1 MKKLS
6 IILCLLTG
14 LGAWC
19 QVKKTAGTTGPKH
32 LHVRMLT
39 KAYADSIVVRWAPMD
54 PVAWLMGN
62 DSGYRIVRIDYTDR
76 GHPVTT
82 VLSPRLRPLPL
93 EQMMATIGP
102 NDKYA
107 AVAAQALYGKD
118 FQMTKEAPYGFAKKV
133 KQAHEALSFRYSFTM
148 QAADFSPAAASAI
161 ALRWVDRDV
170 KKGSDYIYVITVCG
184 ATKDYVVDSSAA
196 FVVDNNANPIP
207 PPDGLQGFGFD
218 RKSELQWNRRQRGN
232 FSAYDIGRSD
242 DGGKTWFLLN
252 KAPYLSPDKVP
263 QIPGAVKGGKDTTV
277 VKIDALMRDH
287 QVFMDSLPL
296 DYHPYLYRVRG
307 IDAFAEWSPWSA
319 PVAVE
324 GRDLTPPAAPVIDSV
339 RNTTGSQLRIV
350 WSQRV
355 SSPDLAGYYIS
366 KGNSV
371 KGPFYPL
378 TKYMLPKEM
387 RVFTDSAAVAHVP
400 NYYVIVAVDTAK
412 NVAASGAF
420 PGYLTDTVPPS
431 APVRVAGSIDSM
443 GVVRLHWAANHEP
456 DLKGYKVYFAY
467 GARDQFAQVT
477 HVLLADTS
485 FVDTVSMRSLNR
497 RVWYSV
503 VAVDNSNN
511 HSAYSAPAMLKK
523 LVVVPPSAPL
533 AGTVTVAAR
542 RVTVEWIESRSEGA
556 AGYEI
561 ARMRGQPKTPDAGG
575 PKTPDAGQPARY
587 TLVGKMAQ
595 DWNRRSLSFGD
606 TISVNTDYYY
616 MARTIDSTGVRSEWS
631 SPVHV
636 VYRATDSLAA
646 PSGLQVRL
654 DDQHHHVRFSWQY
667 KDKGEYFFVVYRG
680 FNHGALSAW
689 RSFDKEASSGEDDET
704 GSGGYDYAIKVVYRD
719 RPAISAMS
727 KPVHITIP

>member
-1 MKKLS
+1 
-6 IILCLLTG
+6 
-14 LGAWC
+14 WC
-19 QVKKTAGTTGPKH
+19 
-32 LHVRMLT
+32 
-39 KAYADSIVVRWAPMD
+39 
-54 PVAWLMGN
+54 
-62 DSGYRIVRIDYTDR
+62 
-76 GHPVTT
+76 
-82 VLSPRLRPLPL
+82 
-93 EQMMATIGP
+93 
-102 NDKYA
+102 A
-107 AVAAQALYGKD
+107 AVRVEGKD
-118 FQMTKEAPYGFAKKV
+118 MT
-133 KQAHEALSFRYSFTM
+133 
-148 QAADFSPAAASAI
+148 
-161 ALRWVDRDV
+161 
-170 KKGSDYIYVITVCG
+170 
-184 ATKDYVVDSSAA
+184 
-196 FVVDNNANPIP
+196 P
-207 PPDGLQGFGFD
+207 PPA
-218 RKSELQWNRRQRGN
+218 S
-232 FSAYDIGRSD
+232 
-242 DGGKTWFLLN
+242 
-252 KAPYLSPDKVP
+252 
-263 QIPGAVKGGKDTTV
+263 
-277 VKIDALMRDH
+277 
-287 QVFMDSLPL
+287 
-296 DYHPYLYRVRG
+296 
-307 IDAFAEWSPWSA
+307 
-319 PVAVE
+319 
-324 GRDLTPPAAPVIDSV
+324 VIDSV
-339 RNTTGSQLRIV
+339 RNISGSQLRIV
-350 WSQRV
+350 WSQRMA
-355 SSPDLAGYYIS
+355 SPDLAGYYIS

-378 TKYMLPKEM
+378 TKYMLPKET

-431 APVRVAGSIDSM
+431 APVGVAGSIDSM

-467 GARDQFAQVT
+467 GARDQVAQVT

-561 ARMRGQPKTPDAGG
+561 ARMRGQPKTPDAG
-575 PKTPDAGQPARY
+575 QPARY
-587 TLVGKMAQ
+587 ALGGKMAQ
-595 DWNRRSLSFGD
+595 DWNRRSLFFSD

-616 MARTIDSTGVRSEWS
+616 TARTIDSNGVRCEWS

-636 VYRATDSLAA
+636 AYRATDSLEA
-646 PSGLQVRL
+646 PAGLQVRL
-654 DDQHHHVRFSWQY
+654 DDKHHHVRLSWQY

-689 RSFDKEASSGEDDET
+689 HSFDKDVSSGEDDEA